1 MIHEENAISNNEH
14 QCKNTELFPQYWNI
28 LSDSDK
34 NGYISLRNE
43 INVLNTK
50 RIFRDRTGT
59 FTKIL
64 QLIQKYAER
73 KDEDDWKRF
82 LVCGICW
89 VDNGIAVNIRQLK
102 ILISKC
108 KSSIN
113 GSLQKLGYLP
123 SQLHVNT
130 KLILFPLIPFLSKN
144 YNELRQWTIRF
155 FQKYNTVD
163 KNSSL
168 NPNINQTSL
177 NNKTENAKLG
187 PITDFIQPPKPI
199 ERIEMHPIPL
209 INFDIHRSNETNILN
224 NQNENT
230 PKVKKKVLMP
240 ILADKG
246 EPTIE
251 KKINIENN
259 NENNEMIKKNEIPTP
274 FIITPPKFR
283 TIASPNFQ
291 NIK

>member
-1 MIHEENAISNNEH
+1 MFPGEKAVIHNEH
-14 QCKNTELFPQYWNI
+14 ACKTNEQFPQYWDI

-34 NGYISLRNE
+34 SGYIALKKE
-43 INVLNTK
+43 INVFNTK
-50 RIFRDRTGT
+50 RIFRDRADS

-73 KDEDDWKRF
+73 KEEDDWKRF

-89 VDNGIAVNIRQLK
+89 VENGIAVNIRQLK

-155 FQKYNTVD
+155 SQNYNAP
-163 KNSSL
+163 
-168 NPNINQTSL
+168 NPINDYNQF
-177 NNKTENAKLG
+177 NNFTTQPKSAKFG
-187 PITDFIQPPKPI
+187 PVTDFIQVKGI
-199 ERIEMHPIPL
+199 HDHAELHPIPI
-209 INFDIHRSNETNILN
+209 INTVINVKNDNANSDNNKN
-224 NQNENT
+224 NQKNVKKILLPMISNKNENT
-230 PKVKKKVLMP
+230 KTVESNIVNQHSL
-240 ILADKG
+240 
-246 EPTIE
+246 E
-251 KKINIENN
+251 KKDPS
-259 NENNEMIKKNEIPTP
+259 MP
-274 FIITPPKFR
+274 FIIIPPKFR
-283 TIASPNFQ
+283 CTFSSNNGNAL
-291 NIK
+291 